1 MRINSAVFDISAPTL
16 AACPESE
23 LPEFAFIGRS
33 NVGKSSMLNML
44 TGKPD
49 LAKVSSTPGHTKLI
63 NFFTMNKTWR
73 MVDLP
78 GYGYAKVAK
87 EDRRRFNES
96 VAEYLAGRANLR
108 CIFVLIDSRLTPQ
121 QIDLEF
127 IGWLEELSLPYVL
140 VFTKADKLKSKEVE
154 QNMEKFK
161 IALFEVCQKQPRAFV
176 TSSKTRTGQQD
187 ILHFVADQLKQ
198 KQG

>member
-96 VAEYLAGRANLR
+96 VAEYLAGRTNLR

-127 IGWLEELSLPYVL
+127 ISWLEELSLPYVL

-198 KQG
+198 KQA